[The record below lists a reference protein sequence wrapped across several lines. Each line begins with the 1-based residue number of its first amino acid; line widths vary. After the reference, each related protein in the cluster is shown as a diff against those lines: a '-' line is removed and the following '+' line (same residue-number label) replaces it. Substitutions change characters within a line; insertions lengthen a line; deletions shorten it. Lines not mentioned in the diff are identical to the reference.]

1 MITNRGE
8 LTIEDYKEILRR
20 RIWVLVIPTVI
31 CAIGA
36 YVVSIFLPSRYT
48 SETVVLVEQP
58 TVPENIVK
66 PVVGGDVNQRLVTM
80 QEQILSRTRLQQIID
95 KFGLYKDE
103 VGHLTTEEMIALLRN
118 SITVSPVRPM
128 AETRANGLPGFT
140 ISVEARQPYLAQQ
153 ICTEVTFFFTEQNLL
168 LRQRRAEDTTEF
180 LAKQLNEAKSK
191 LDEQDAKLA
200 EFQRRNIGA
209 LPEEMQTNIG
219 LLAGLASQLEATS
232 QALSRAQQD
241 KMFVQTQLNEQ
252 LAAAKLSQ
260 SGASPDNLEKELA
273 KLQDQLAS
281 LRARYTDEHPDVV
294 KTRNEIARLQ
304 SRIKE
309 NSTQGLSQTASTPEK
324 EGAVAETPQIQQLRA
339 QLYQA
344 EMAIRDNTAEQAR
357 LKEEI
362 SKLQSRVQ
370 MSPAIQQEYK
380 SLTRDYQTALTIYN
394 DLLKKKSDS
403 EMATDLERSQ
413 EGETFRV
420 LDPPSLPQKPTFPNR
435 RLFAFAGL
443 VGGLGLGLGI
453 VVLLELQDTTM
464 RTERDVELLLKLPT
478 LVMIPSLK
486 LSKAAPSKGNGS
498 RYPGPDRRED
508 TVTLNVEV

>member
-1 MITNRGE
+1 MIGKVE

-20 RIWVLVIPTVI
+20 RIWILVIPTVI
-31 CAIGA
+31 CAIGV
-36 YVVSIFLPSRYT
+36 YVISNFLPSRYT

-58 TVPENIVK
+58 TVPENFVK
-66 PVVGGDVNQRLVTM
+66 PVVEGDVNQRLVTM
-80 QEQILSRTRLQQIID
+80 QEQILSRTRLRQIID
-95 KFGLYKDE
+95 KFGLYKEE
-103 VGHLTTEEMIALLRN
+103 VGRLTTEEMIALLRN

-140 ISVEARQPYLAQQ
+140 ISVEARQAYLAQQ
-153 ICTEVTFFFTEQNLL
+153 ICTEVMFFFTEQNIL
-168 LRQRRAEDTTEF
+168 LRQRRAEDTTQF
-180 LAKQLNEAKSK
+180 LTKQLSEAKSK

-219 LLAGLASQLEATS
+219 LLASLASQLDATS
-232 QALSRAQQD
+232 QALSRAERD
-241 KMFVQTQLNEQ
+241 KMFVQSQLNQQ
-252 LAAAKLSQ
+252 LATAKLSQ
-260 SGASPDNLEKELA
+260 TGANPDTLDKQLA
-273 KLQDQLAS
+273 VLQDQLAS
-281 LRARYTDEHPDVV
+281 LRSRYTDEHPDVI

-304 SRIKE
+304 NRIKE
-309 NSTQGLSQTASTPEK
+309 NSAAGLPQTASTQEK
-324 EGAVAETPQIQQLRA
+324 AAVVAETPQIQQLRA

-370 MSPAIQQEYK
+370 MSPGIQQEYK

-394 DLLKKKSDS
+394 DLLKKQSDS
-403 EMATDLERSQ
+403 EMATNLERSQ

-435 RLFAFAGL
+435 RVFALGGF

-453 VVLLELQDTTM
+453 VFFLEVQDTTL
-464 RTERDVELLLKLPT
+464 RTDRDVEVLLKLPT
-478 LVMIPSLK
+478 LAMIPAIKVTRAGQS
-486 LSKAAPSKGNGS
+486 SGNGS
-498 RYPGPDRRED
+498 QNARLEQHDERVNLSVG
-508 TVTLNVEV
+508 V